1 MYDGYKLPVE
11 TIWEEGEDFEYS
23 KKSILAILK
32 DQKVSLAKIS
42 LLFRSIIEDIEK
54 NNPIN
59 Y

>member
-11 TIWEEGEDFEYS
+11 TIWRSGTDFDHA
-23 KKSILAILK
+23 KKAILAILK
-32 DQKVSLAKIS
+32 DQKVSLSEIS